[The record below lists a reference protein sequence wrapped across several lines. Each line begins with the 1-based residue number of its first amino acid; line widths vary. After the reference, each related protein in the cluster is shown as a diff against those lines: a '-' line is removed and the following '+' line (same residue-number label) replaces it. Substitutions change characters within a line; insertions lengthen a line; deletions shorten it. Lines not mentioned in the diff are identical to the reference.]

1 MTTYI
6 FKIITLLGGLA
17 LFLFGMDVMGK
28 ALERQ
33 AGGKLQT
40 ILAKMS
46 SNVFKGFL
54 LGLGVTAVIQSSS
67 ATTVMVVGFVNS
79 GIMTLKQ
86 AVGVI
91 MGSNIG
97 TTVTAWILSLSGLE
111 GDSFLIKL
119 FKPSTLAPLI
129 GVIGVVMYMGKN
141 EKRKGI
147 GTICLGFMALMTGM
161 DIMGDSMEFLE
172 SEPWFAQLM
181 ISFSNPIIGIIGIVM
196 YMGKNEKRR
205 GIGTICLGFMAL
217 MTGMDLMSSSMSFL
231 KSEAWFAD
239 LMISFTN
246 PVLGILFGAVL
257 TAVIQSSSASVGI
270 LQGLCVTGAVT
281 YGAAIPIILGQNIGT
296 CITAIMG
303 AIGANRNAR
312 RTAMVHLLFNVVGAV
327 MFAVVFYGLG
337 MVIEWSF
344 LEESVQAWDISLIH
358 TAFNIVATAVLM
370 PMNGLLVKLAYL
382 IIPHEYT
389 PQKEE
394 LLDERLLA
402 TPAVAVQ
409 RAHEIAGEMA
419 SDAAKA
425 MEKAMGL
432 TKVFDAAIL
441 EEVTAL
447 EDKTDRY
454 EDALNTYLV
463 KLSAMNL
470 SVHDN
475 RILNTLLYT
484 VSDIERMA
492 DHAMA
497 IAKAAQEMAE
507 KKIEFSSQARGELA
521 VLEQAVLD
529 IVNRTVAAYGSFD
542 LGSAVKIEPQEQV
555 VDALVREVKS
565 RHVRRLRDGKCTVEY
580 GFVLED
586 LLTACERTADHC
598 SNIAVEM
605 LQVSEGKLEA
615 HEYLNA
621 LKAGELHESAAFSE
635 RFARYKAQYAF
646 PEE

>member
-1 MTTYI
+1 MTAYI
-6 FKIITLLGGLA
+6 FKIITLLGGLS

-28 ALERQ
+28 SLERQ

-46 SNVFKGFL
+46 GTVWKGFL
-54 LGLGVTAVIQSSS
+54 LGMGVTAVIQSSS

-79 GIMTLKQ
+79 GIMTLNQ

-129 GVIGVVMYMGKN
+129 GIFGILLYMGKS
-141 EKRKGI
+141 EKK
-147 GTICLGFMALMTGM
+147 
-161 DIMGDSMEFLE
+161 
-172 SEPWFAQLM
+172 
-181 ISFSNPIIGIIGIVM
+181 
-196 YMGKNEKRR
+196 R
-205 GIGTICLGFMAL
+205 GIGTIMLGFMAL

-231 KSEAWFAD
+231 KNEAWFAE

-246 PVLGILFGAVL
+246 PVIGIIFGAVL
-257 TAVIQSSSASVGI
+257 TAVIQSSSASIGI
-270 LQGLCVTGAVT
+270 LQGLCSTGVVT

-327 MFAVVFYGLG
+327 MFAVLFYGIG
-337 MVIEWSF
+337 MFIEWKF
-344 LEESVQAWDISLIH
+344 LGDSVQAWDISVIH
-358 TAFNIVATAVLM
+358 TGFNLVATAVLM
-370 PMNGLLVKLAYL
+370 PMNGLLVKLAYVL
-382 IIPHEYT
+382 VPHQYT

-419 SDAAKA
+419 SDASKA
-425 MEKAMGL
+425 MHLAMGL
-432 TKVFDAAIL
+432 TKKFESGIMEQVI
-441 EEVTAL
+441 EL

-454 EDALNTYLV
+454 QDALGTYLV
-463 KLSAMNL
+463 KLSGMNL

-497 IAKAAQEMAE
+497 IAKAALEMEE
-507 KKIEFSSQARGELA
+507 KKIEFSKQAKGELA

-529 IVNRTVAAYGSFD
+529 IVDRTVSAYGDFD
-542 LGSAVKIEPQEQV
+542 REQALKIEPQEQV
-555 VDALVREVKS
+555 VDTLVKEVKS
-565 RHVRRLRDGKCTVEY
+565 RHVRRLRDGLCTVEY

-598 SNIAVEM
+598 SNVAVEM
-605 LQVSEGKLEA
+605 LQVAEGKLEA

-621 LKAGELHESAAFSE
+621 LKAGELHESVAFAE
-635 RFARYKAQYAF
+635 QFAQYKAQYAF
-646 PEE
+646 PEEN

>member
-1 MTTYI
+1 MTDYI
-6 FKIITLLGGLA
+6 FKIVTLLGGLA

-129 GVIGVVMYMGKN
+129 AIVGIVLYMFTKS
-141 EKRKGI
+141 EKKKGI
-147 GTICLGFMALMTGM
+147 GTIM
-161 DIMGDSMEFLE
+161 
-172 SEPWFAQLM
+172 
-181 ISFSNPIIGIIGIVM
+181 
-196 YMGKNEKRR
+196 
-205 GIGTICLGFMAL
+205 LGFMAL
-217 MTGMDLMSSSMSFL
+217 MTGMDLMSGSMSFL

-246 PVLGILFGAVL
+246 PILGILFGAVL
-257 TAVIQSSSASVGI
+257 TAIIQSSSASVGI

-312 RTAMVHLLFNVVGAV
+312 RTAMVHLLFNVVGAT
-327 MFAVVFYGLG
+327 MFAAIFYGIHLF
-337 MVIEWSF
+337 VPWSF
-344 LEESVQAWDISLIH
+344 LGDSVRAWDISLIH
-358 TAFNIVATAVLM
+358 TAFNLVATAVLM

-382 IIPHEYT
+382 FIPAEHT

-425 MEKAMGL
+425 MHLAMGL
-432 TKVFDAAIL
+432 TKKFEDGVM
-441 EEVTAL
+441 EQVTEL

-454 EDALNTYLV
+454 QDALSTYLV
-463 KLSAMNL
+463 KLSGMNL
-470 SVHDN
+470 SVQDN
-475 RILNTLLYT
+475 RILNTLLYSI
-484 VSDIERMA
+484 SDIERMA

-497 IAKAAQEMAE
+497 VAKAAREMEE
-507 KKIEFSSQARGELA
+507 KKIEFSNQAKGELA

-529 IVNRTVAAYGSFD
+529 IVDRTVSAYGSFD
-542 LGSAVKIEPQEQV
+542 REQATRIEPQEQV

-565 RHVRRLRDGKCTVEY
+565 RHVRRLRDGLCTVEY

-598 SNIAVEM
+598 SNVAIEM
-605 LQVSEGKLEA
+605 LQVTEGKLEA

-621 LKAGELHESAAFSE
+621 LKAGELHESAAFAE
-635 RFARYKAQYAF
+635 QFAQYKARYAF
-646 PEE
+646 PEEQ

>member
-1 MTTYI
+1 MTAYI

-17 LFLFGMDVMGK
+17 LFLFGMDIMGK

-111 GDSFLIKL
+111 GDSFLIKF

-129 GVIGVVMYMGKN
+129 GIFGILLYMGKS
-141 EKRKGI
+141 EKKKGI
-147 GTICLGFMALMTGM
+147 GTIM
-161 DIMGDSMEFLE
+161 
-172 SEPWFAQLM
+172 
-181 ISFSNPIIGIIGIVM
+181 
-196 YMGKNEKRR
+196 
-205 GIGTICLGFMAL
+205 LGFMAL

-246 PVLGILFGAVL
+246 PIVGILFGAIL

-270 LQGLCVTGAVT
+270 LQGLCSTGVVT
-281 YGAAIPIILGQNIGT
+281 YGAALPIILGQNIGT

-327 MFAVVFYGLG
+327 MFAVIFYGLG
-337 MVIEWSF
+337 MFIEWKF
-344 LEESVQAWDISLIH
+344 LGDSVQAWDISVIH
-358 TAFNIVATAVLM
+358 TGFNLIATAVLM

-382 IIPHEYT
+382 LVPEV
-389 PQKEE
+389 KEPEKTE
-394 LLDERLLA
+394 LLDARLLA

-419 SDAAKA
+419 ADAAKA
-425 MEKAMGL
+425 MHLAMGL
-432 TKVFDAAIL
+432 TKKFESGIMEQVI
-441 EEVTAL
+441 EL

-463 KLSAMNL
+463 QLSTMNL

-497 IAKAAQEMAE
+497 VAKAAQEINQ
-507 KKIEFSSQARGELA
+507 KNIEFSKQAKGELA

-529 IVNRTVAAYGSFD
+529 IMDRTVAAYGSFD
-542 LGSAVKIEPQEQV
+542 RELAVRIEPQEQV
-555 VDALVREVKS
+555 VDSLVREIKS
-565 RHVRRLRDGKCTVEY
+565 RHVRRLRDGLCTVEY

-598 SNIAVEM
+598 SNVAIEM
-605 LQVSEGKLEA
+605 LQVTEGKLEA

-621 LKAGELHESAAFSE
+621 LKAGELHESAAFAE
-635 RFARYKAQYAF
+635 QFAQYKAQYAF
-646 PEE
+646 PEDN

>member
-6 FKIITLLGGLA
+6 FKIISLLGGLA

-46 SNVFKGFL
+46 SNVFKGLL

-111 GDSFLIKL
+111 GDSFLIKF

-129 GVIGVVMYMGKN
+129 GIIGIILYMGKS
-141 EKRKGI
+141 EKRKGV
-147 GTICLGFMALMTGM
+147 GTIM
-161 DIMGDSMEFLE
+161 
-172 SEPWFAQLM
+172 
-181 ISFSNPIIGIIGIVM
+181 
-196 YMGKNEKRR
+196 
-205 GIGTICLGFMAL
+205 LGFMAL

-231 KSEAWFAD
+231 KTESWFAD
-239 LMISFTN
+239 LMVSFTN
-246 PVLGILFGAVL
+246 PIVGILFGAVL
-257 TAVIQSSSASVGI
+257 TAIIQSSSASVGI

-296 CITAIMG
+296 CVTAMMG

-312 RTAMVHLLFNVVGAV
+312 RTAMVHLLFNVVGV
-327 MFAVVFYGLG
+327 LMFVVIFYGLG
-337 MVIEWSF
+337 LFIDWTF
-344 LEESVQAWDISLIH
+344 LRDPVYAWNISVIH
-358 TAFNIVATAVLM
+358 TGFNLAATCVLL
-370 PMNGLLVKLAYL
+370 PMNGLLVKLAYA
-382 IIPHEYT
+382 IVPEV
-389 PQKEE
+389 KEPEKTE

-409 RAHEIAGEMA
+409 RAQTIAGQMA
-419 SDAAKA
+419 ADAAQA
-425 MEKAMGL
+425 MRLAIGL
-432 TKVFDAAIL
+432 TKKFDPSAM
-441 EEVTAL
+441 EQVTAL
-447 EDKTDRY
+447 EDRTDRY
-454 EDALNTYLV
+454 EDALGTYLV
-463 KLSAMNL
+463 KLSGMNL

-484 VSDIERMA
+484 TSDIERMG
-492 DHAMA
+492 DHALA
-497 IAKAAQEMAE
+497 VAKAALEIEE
-507 KKIEFSSQARGELA
+507 KKIEFSAQAKGELA
-521 VLEQAVLD
+521 VLYQAVLD
-529 IVNRTVAAYGSFD
+529 IVDRTVAAYGSFD
-542 LGSAVKIEPQEQV
+542 LEQAIKIEPQEQV

-565 RHVRRLRDGKCTVEY
+565 RHVRRLRDGLCTVEY

-598 SNIAVEM
+598 SNVAVEM

-621 LKAGELHESAAFSE
+621 LKAGELYESAAFSE

-646 PEE
+646 PEDL

>member
-1 MTTYI
+1 MTSYI
-6 FKIITLLGGLA
+6 FNLISLFGGLA
-17 LFLFGMDVMGK
+17 LFLFGMDTMGK

-46 SNVFKGFL
+46 GKVWKGFL
-54 LGLGVTAVIQSSS
+54 LGAAATAVIQSSS

-79 GIMTLKQ
+79 GIMTLNQ

-91 MGSNIG
+91 MGSNVG

-111 GDSFLIKL
+111 GDSFLIKF

-129 GVIGVVMYMGKN
+129 GLIGIVLYMGKN
-141 EKRKGI
+141 EKKKGI
-147 GTICLGFMALMTGM
+147 GTIM
-161 DIMGDSMEFLE
+161 
-172 SEPWFAQLM
+172 
-181 ISFSNPIIGIIGIVM
+181 
-196 YMGKNEKRR
+196 
-205 GIGTICLGFMAL
+205 LGFMAL
-217 MTGMDLMSSSMSFL
+217 MTGMDLMSGSMAFL

-246 PVLGILFGAVL
+246 PIVGILFGAVL
-257 TAVIQSSSASVGI
+257 TAIIQSSSASVGI
-270 LQGLCVTGAVT
+270 LQGLCSTGVVT

-312 RTAMVHLLFNVVGAV
+312 RTAMVHLLFNVVGAT
-327 MFAVVFYGLG
+327 MFALVFYGLG
-337 MVIEWSF
+337 TVIEWNF
-344 LEESVQAWDISLIH
+344 LNDSVQAWDISVIH
-358 TAFNIVATAVLM
+358 TGFNLIATAVLM
-370 PMNGLLVKLAYL
+370 PLNGLLVKLAYL
-382 IIPHEYT
+382 IIPHEQT

-409 RAHEIAGEMA
+409 RAHEIAAQMA
-419 SDAAKA
+419 EDAAYA
-425 MEKAMGL
+425 MHLAMGL
-432 TKVFDAAIL
+432 TKKFETGIMEQVV
-441 EEVTAL
+441 EL

-463 KLSAMNL
+463 KLSGMNL
-470 SVHDN
+470 SVSDN
-475 RILNTLLYT
+475 RILNTLLYSI
-484 VSDIERMA
+484 SDIERMA

-497 IAKAAQEMAE
+497 VAKAALEMEE
-507 KKIEFSSQARGELA
+507 KKIEFSKQAKSELA

-529 IVNRTVAAYGSFD
+529 IVDRTVAAYGNFD
-542 LGSAVKIEPQEQV
+542 REQAIKIEPQEQV

-565 RHVRRLRDGKCTVEY
+565 RHVRRLRDGLCTVEY

-598 SNIAVEM
+598 SNVAVEM
-605 LQVSEGKLEA
+605 LQVAEGKLEA

-646 PEE
+646 PED

>member
-1 MTTYI
+1 MTAYI

-111 GDSFLIKL
+111 GDSFIIKL

-129 GVIGVVMYMGKN
+129 GIIGVILYMGKN

-147 GTICLGFMALMTGM
+147 GTIMLGFMALMTGM

-181 ISFSNPIIGIIGIVM
+181 ISFSNPIV
-196 YMGKNEKRR
+196 
-205 GIGTICLGFMAL
+205 
-217 MTGMDLMSSSMSFL
+217 
-231 KSEAWFAD
+231 
-239 LMISFTN
+239 
-246 PVLGILFGAVL
+246 GILFGAGL
-257 TAVIQSSSASVGI
+257 TAIIQSSSASVGI
-270 LQGLCVTGAVT
+270 LQGLCGTGVVT
-281 YGAAIPIILGQNIGT
+281 YGSAIPIILGQNIGT

-312 RTAMVHLLFNVVGAV
+312 RTAMVHLLFNVVGV
-327 MFAVVFYGLG
+327 LIFVVAFYGMG
-337 MVIEWSF
+337 MFIDWKF
-344 LEESVQAWDISLIH
+344 LSETAAAWDIAVIH
-358 TAFNIVATAVLM
+358 TCFNVAATIVLM
-370 PMNGLLVKLAYL
+370 PLNGMLVKLAYL
-382 IIPHEYT
+382 FIPKEQT
-389 PQKEE
+389 PQKVE

-409 RAHEIAGEMA
+409 RAQKIAGEMA
-419 SDAAKA
+419 ADAAKA
-425 MEKAMGL
+425 MHLAMGL
-432 TKVFDAAIL
+432 TKKFDAAVM
-441 EEVTAL
+441 EQVMEL

-454 EDALNTYLV
+454 EDALGTYLV
-463 KLSAMNL
+463 KLSGMNL
-470 SVHDN
+470 SVSDN

-497 IAKAAQEMAE
+497 IAKAALEMEE
-507 KKIEFSSQARGELA
+507 KKIEFSNQAKGELA

-529 IVNRTVAAYGSFD
+529 IVDHTVAAYGTFNLD
-542 LGSAVKIEPQEQV
+542 KAIKIEPQEQV

-565 RHVRRLRDGKCTVEY
+565 RHVRRLRDGLCTVEY

-598 SNIAVEM
+598 SNVAVEM
-605 LQVSEGKLEA
+605 LQVAEGKLEA

-621 LKAGELHESAAFSE
+621 LKAGELYESAAFAE
-635 RFARYKAQYAF
+635 HFARYKAKYAF
-646 PEE
+646 PEEV

>member
-33 AGGKLQT
+33 AGGRLQT

-79 GIMTLKQ
+79 CIMTLKQ

-97 TTVTAWILSLSGLE
+97 TPVTAWILSLSGLE

-129 GVIGVVMYMGKN
+129 G
-141 EKRKGI
+141 
-147 GTICLGFMALMTGM
+147 
-161 DIMGDSMEFLE
+161 
-172 SEPWFAQLM
+172 
-181 ISFSNPIIGIIGIVM
+181 IIGIVM
-196 YMGKNEKRR
+196 YMGSNEKRK
-205 GIGTICLGFMAL
+205 GVGTICLGFMAL

-246 PVLGILFGAVL
+246 PILGILFGAVL

-327 MFAVVFYGLG
+327 MFAVVFYGVG
-337 MVIEWSF
+337 MFVQWQF
-344 LEESVQAWDISLIH
+344 LNDSVQAWDISLIH
-358 TAFNIVATAVLM
+358 TAFNVVATAVLM

-389 PQKEE
+389 PQEE
-394 LLDERLLA
+394 ALLDERLLA

-432 TKVFDAAIL
+432 TKHFDNAVL
-441 EEVTAL
+441 GEVAAL

-497 IAKAAQEMAE
+497 IAKAAREMDE
-507 KKIEFSSQARGELA
+507 KKIEFSQQARGELA

-555 VDALVREVKS
+555 VDALVRDVKS

>member
-1 MTTYI
+1 MTAYI

-111 GDSFLIKL
+111 GDSFIIKL

-129 GVIGVVMYMGKN
+129 GIIGVVMYMGKN

-181 ISFSNPIIGIIGIVM
+181 ISFSNPIIGI
-196 YMGKNEKRR
+196 
-205 GIGTICLGFMAL
+205 
-217 MTGMDLMSSSMSFL
+217 
-231 KSEAWFAD
+231 
-239 LMISFTN
+239 
-246 PVLGILFGAVL
+246 LFGAGL
-257 TAVIQSSSASVGI
+257 TAIIQSSSASVGI

-296 CITAIMG
+296 CVTAMMG

-337 MVIEWSF
+337 MFIEWQF
-344 LEESVQAWDISLIH
+344 LGDAVQAWDISLIH

-370 PMNGLLVKLAYL
+370 PLNGLLVKLAYL
-382 IIPHEYT
+382 FIPHEQT
-389 PQKEE
+389 PQQEE

-409 RAHEIAGEMA
+409 RAQEIAGEMA
-419 SDAAKA
+419 ADAAKA
-425 MEKAMGL
+425 MHLAMNL
-432 TKVFDAAIL
+432 TKKFDASVMEQIV
-441 EEVTAL
+441 EL

-497 IAKAAQEMAE
+497 IAKAALEMEE
-507 KKIEFSSQARGELA
+507 KKIGFSSQARGELA

-529 IVNRTVAAYGSFD
+529 IVDRTVAAYGSFD
-542 LGSAVKIEPQEQV
+542 LDNAVKIEPQEQV

-565 RHVRRLRDGKCTVEY
+565 RHVRRLRDGLCTVEY

-621 LKAGELHESAAFSE
+621 LKAGELHESAAFNK

-646 PEE
+646 PEEN

>member
-1 MTTYI
+1 MTAYI

-28 ALERQ
+28 SLERQ

-46 SNVFKGFL
+46 SNVFRGFL

-129 GVIGVVMYMGKN
+129 AIFGIVLYMGK
-141 EKRKGI
+141 
-147 GTICLGFMALMTGM
+147 
-161 DIMGDSMEFLE
+161 S
-172 SEPWFAQLM
+172 
-181 ISFSNPIIGIIGIVM
+181 
-196 YMGKNEKRR
+196 EKRR
-205 GIGTICLGFMAL
+205 GIGTIMLGFMAL

-231 KSEAWFAD
+231 KTEAWFAD
-239 LMISFTN
+239 LMISFSN

-270 LQGLCVTGAVT
+270 LQSLCVTGAVT

-296 CITAIMG
+296 CVTAILG
-303 AIGANRNAR
+303 SVGANRNAR
-312 RTAMVHLLFNVVGAV
+312 RTALVHLLFNVVGAA
-327 MFAVVFYGLG
+327 MFAAVFYGIGLFVEWQFLG
-337 MVIEWSF
+337 DAVEAWHI
-344 LEESVQAWDISLIH
+344 SVIH
-358 TAFNIVATAVLM
+358 TAFNVIATAVLM
-370 PMNGLLVKLAYL
+370 PMNGLLVKLAYVL
-382 IIPHEYT
+382 VPQVDA
-389 PQKEE
+389 PQKTE
-394 LLDERLLA
+394 LLDDRLLA

-409 RAHEIAGEMA
+409 RAQEIAGHMA
-419 SDAAKA
+419 ADAANA
-425 MEKAMGL
+425 MHLAIDL
-432 TKVFDAAIL
+432 TRKFDAAVL
-441 EEVTAL
+441 EQVVEL
-447 EDKTDRY
+447 ENKTDRY
-454 EDALNTYLV
+454 EDALGTYLV
-463 KLSAMNL
+463 KLSNMNL
-470 SVHDN
+470 SVSDN

-484 VSDIERMA
+484 ISDIERMA
-492 DHAMA
+492 DHALA
-497 IAKAAQEMAE
+497 VAKAALEIQE
-507 KKIEFSSQARGELA
+507 KKIEFSGQAKGELA

-529 IVNRTVAAYGSFD
+529 IVDRTVAAYGSFD
-542 LGSAVKIEPQEQV
+542 LAQAIKIEPQEQV

-565 RHVRRLRDGKCTVEY
+565 RHVRRLRNGLCTVEY

-598 SNIAVEM
+598 SNVAVEM
-605 LQVSEGKLEA
+605 LQVAEGKLEA

-621 LKAGELHESAAFSE
+621 LKAGELHESAAFAE
-635 RFARYKAQYAF
+635 QFARYRAQYAF
-646 PEE
+646 PEEGTQG

>member
-1 MTTYI
+1 MTAYI

-111 GDSFLIKL
+111 GDSFLIKF

-129 GVIGVVMYMGKN
+129 AIFGIALYMGKS
-141 EKRKGI
+141 EKK
-147 GTICLGFMALMTGM
+147 
-161 DIMGDSMEFLE
+161 
-172 SEPWFAQLM
+172 
-181 ISFSNPIIGIIGIVM
+181 
-196 YMGKNEKRR
+196 R
-205 GIGTICLGFMAL
+205 GIGTIMLGFMAL

-231 KSEAWFAD
+231 KNEAWFAD
-239 LMISFTN
+239 LMISFSN
-246 PVLGILFGAVL
+246 PILGIAFGAIL
-257 TAVIQSSSASVGI
+257 TAIIQSSSASVGI

-312 RTAMVHLLFNVVGAV
+312 RTAMVHLLFNVVGAT
-327 MFAVVFYGLG
+327 MFAAIFYGIGLFVEWEFLG
-337 MVIEWSF
+337 D
-344 LEESVQAWDISLIH
+344 SVQAWDISVIH
-358 TAFNIVATAVLM
+358 TCFNVVATAVLI
-370 PMNGLLVKLAYL
+370 PMNGLLVKLAYIL
-382 IIPHEYT
+382 VPHQEV

-394 LLDERLLA
+394 LLDVRLLA

-409 RAHEIAGEMA
+409 RAHEIATEMA
-419 SDAAKA
+419 ADAAEA
-425 MEKAMGL
+425 MRMAVGL
-432 TKVFDAAIL
+432 TMKFDEGIL
-441 EEVTAL
+441 EQVVEL
-447 EDKTDRY
+447 EDKTDHY
-454 EDALNTYLV
+454 EDALGTYLV
-463 KLSAMNL
+463 KLSNMNL
-470 SVHDN
+470 SVADN

-497 IAKAAQEMAE
+497 VAKAAEEMKE
-507 KKIEFSSQARGELA
+507 KEMNFSKQAMGELA
-521 VLEQAVLD
+521 VLGQAVVDLLD
-529 IVNRTVAAYGSFD
+529 RTVDAYKSFD
-542 LGSAVKIEPQEQV
+542 FAQAMKIEPQEEV
-555 VDALVREVKS
+555 VDDLVREIKS
-565 RHVRRLRDGKCTVEY
+565 RHVRRLRDGLGTVEY

-598 SNIAVEM
+598 SNVAVEM
-605 LQVSEGKLEA
+605 LQVAEGKLEA

-621 LKAGELHESAAFSE
+621 LKAGELRESAAFNK

-646 PEE
+646 PDEN

>member
-1 MTTYI
+1 MTAYI

-17 LFLFGMDVMGK
+17 LFLFGMDIMGK

-111 GDSFLIKL
+111 GDSFLIKF

-129 GVIGVVMYMGKN
+129 GIFGILLYMSKS
-141 EKRKGI
+141 EKK
-147 GTICLGFMALMTGM
+147 
-161 DIMGDSMEFLE
+161 
-172 SEPWFAQLM
+172 
-181 ISFSNPIIGIIGIVM
+181 
-196 YMGKNEKRR
+196 R
-205 GIGTICLGFMAL
+205 GIGTIMLGFMAL

-246 PVLGILFGAVL
+246 PIVGIIFGAVL
-257 TAVIQSSSASVGI
+257 TAIIQSSSASVGI
-270 LQGLCVTGAVT
+270 LQGLCSTGVVT

-312 RTAMVHLLFNVVGAV
+312 RTAMVHLLFNVVGAT
-327 MFAVVFYGLG
+327 MFAVIFYGLG
-337 MVIEWSF
+337 MVIEWKF
-344 LEESVQAWDISLIH
+344 LGDSVQAWDISVIH
-358 TAFNIVATAVLM
+358 TGFNLIATAVLM
-370 PMNGLLVKLAYL
+370 PLNGLLVKLAYL
-382 IIPHEYT
+382 LVPQVAE
-389 PQKEE
+389 PQKTE

-409 RAHEIAGEMA
+409 RAHEIAREMA
-419 SDAAKA
+419 ADAAKG
-425 MEKAMGL
+425 MHLAMGL
-432 TKVFDAAIL
+432 TKKFEAGIL
-441 EEVTAL
+441 EQVIEL

-463 KLSAMNL
+463 KLSGMNL

-497 IAKAAQEMAE
+497 VAKAALEIEE
-507 KKIEFSSQARGELA
+507 KKIEFSKQAKGELA

-529 IVNRTVAAYGSFD
+529 IVDRTVVAYGSFD
-542 LGSAVKIEPQEQV
+542 RSEAVKIEPQEQV

-565 RHVRRLRDGKCTVEY
+565 RHVRRLRDGLCTVEY

-598 SNIAVEM
+598 SNVAVEM
-605 LQVSEGKLEA
+605 LQVAEGKLEA

-621 LKAGELHESAAFSE
+621 LKAGELHESAAFAE

-646 PEE
+646 PEEN

>member
-1 MTTYI
+1 MTAYI
-6 FKIITLLGGLA
+6 FNIITLLGGLA

-40 ILAKMS
+40 VLAKMS

-111 GDSFLIKL
+111 GDSFFIKL

-129 GVIGVVMYMGKN
+129 GIIGVVMYMGKN

-147 GTICLGFMALMTGM
+147 GTICLGFLALMTGM

-181 ISFSNPIIGIIGIVM
+181 ISFTNPIIGI
-196 YMGKNEKRR
+196 
-205 GIGTICLGFMAL
+205 
-217 MTGMDLMSSSMSFL
+217 
-231 KSEAWFAD
+231 
-239 LMISFTN
+239 
-246 PVLGILFGAVL
+246 LFGAGL
-257 TAVIQSSSASVGI
+257 TAIIQSSSASIGI
-270 LQGLCVTGAVT
+270 LQGLCGTGVVT

-337 MVIEWSF
+337 MFIEWQF
-344 LEESVQAWDISLIH
+344 LGDTVQAWDISLIH
-358 TAFNIVATAVLM
+358 TAFNVVATAVLM

-382 IIPHEYT
+382 FIPAEHT

-419 SDAAKA
+419 ADASKA
-425 MEKAMGL
+425 MHLAMGL
-432 TKVFDAAIL
+432 TKKFDASVMEQVA
-441 EEVTAL
+441 AL

-463 KLSAMNL
+463 KLSGMNL

-497 IAKAAQEMAE
+497 VAKAALEMEE
-507 KKIEFSSQARGELA
+507 KKIEFSSQAKGELA

-529 IVNRTVAAYGSFD
+529 VVERTVAAYGSFD
-542 LGSAVKIEPQEQV
+542 LGNAVKIEPQEQV

-565 RHVRRLRDGKCTVEY
+565 RHVRRLRDGLCTVEY
-580 GFVLED
+580 GFVLDD

-615 HEYLNA
+615 HEYLGA

-646 PEE
+646 PEEH

>member
-1 MTTYI
+1 MTAYI
-6 FKIITLLGGLA
+6 FNIITLLGGLA

-129 GVIGVVMYMGKN
+129 GIIGIVMYMGKN

-181 ISFSNPIIGIIGIVM
+181 ISFSNPVI
-196 YMGKNEKRR
+196 
-205 GIGTICLGFMAL
+205 
-217 MTGMDLMSSSMSFL
+217 
-231 KSEAWFAD
+231 
-239 LMISFTN
+239 
-246 PVLGILFGAVL
+246 GILFGAGL
-257 TAVIQSSSASVGI
+257 TAIIQSSSASVGI

-296 CITAIMG
+296 CVTAMMG

-337 MVIEWSF
+337 MFIDWQF
-344 LEESVQAWDISLIH
+344 LGDTVQAWDISLIH
-358 TAFNIVATAVLM
+358 TAFNVVATAVLM

-382 IIPHEYT
+382 IVPHEPT

-394 LLDERLLA
+394 LLDSRLLA

-419 SDAAKA
+419 ADASEA
-425 MEKAMGL
+425 MHLAMGL
-432 TKVFDAAIL
+432 TKKFDASVMEQIV
-441 EEVTAL
+441 EL

-497 IAKAAQEMAE
+497 IAKAALEMEE
-507 KKIEFSSQARGELA
+507 KKIGFSSQAKGELA

-529 IVNRTVAAYGSFD
+529 IVDRTVAAYGSFD
-542 LGSAVKIEPQEQV
+542 LDSAVKIEPQEQV

-565 RHVRRLRDGKCTVEY
+565 RHVRRLRDGLCTVEY
-580 GFVLED
+580 GFVLDD

>member
-1 MTTYI
+1 MTAYI
-6 FKIITLLGGLA
+6 LKIITLLGGLA
-17 LFLFGMDVMGK
+17 LFLFGMDIMGK

-111 GDSFLIKL
+111 GDSFLIQI

-129 GVIGVVMYMGKN
+129 AIIGIVLFMFTKSEKN
-141 EKRKGI
+141 KGI

-161 DIMGDSMEFLE
+161 DIMSDSMSFLKTE
-172 SEPWFAQLM
+172 GWFADLM
-181 ISFSNPIIGIIGIVM
+181 ISFSNPIV
-196 YMGKNEKRR
+196 
-205 GIGTICLGFMAL
+205 
-217 MTGMDLMSSSMSFL
+217 
-231 KSEAWFAD
+231 
-239 LMISFTN
+239 
-246 PVLGILFGAVL
+246 GILFGALL
-257 TAVIQSSSASVGI
+257 TAIIQSSSASIGI
-270 LQGLCVTGAVT
+270 LQGLCGTGIVTFGS
-281 YGAAIPIILGQNIGT
+281 AIPIILGQNIGT
-296 CITAIMG
+296 CVTAIMG

-312 RTAMVHLLFNVVGAV
+312 RTATVHLLFNVVGV
-327 MFAVVFYGLG
+327 TIFVIVFYGLG
-337 MVIEWSF
+337 LFIDWRF
-344 LEESVQAWDISLIH
+344 LNSPAAAWDIAVIH
-358 TAFNIVATAVLM
+358 TCFNVAATAVLM
-370 PMNGLLVKLAYL
+370 PLNGLLVKLAYL
-382 IIPHEYT
+382 FIPKEQD
-389 PQKEE
+389 PQKTE

-419 SDAAKA
+419 ADAAKA
-425 MEKAMGL
+425 MHLAMGL
-432 TKVFDAAIL
+432 TKKFESGVMEQVI
-441 EEVTAL
+441 EL

-463 KLSAMNL
+463 KLSGMNL

-497 IAKAAQEMAE
+497 VAKAALEMEE
-507 KKIEFSSQARGELA
+507 KKIEFSKQAKGELA

-529 IVNRTVAAYGSFD
+529 IVDRTVAAYGNFD
-542 LGSAVKIEPQEQV
+542 LDGAIKIEPQEQV

-565 RHVRRLRDGKCTVEY
+565 RHVRRLRDGLCTVEY

-598 SNIAVEM
+598 SNVAVEM
-605 LQVSEGKLEA
+605 LQVAEGKLEA

-621 LKAGELHESAAFSE
+621 LKAGELRESAAFAE
-635 RFARYKAQYAF
+635 RFARYRAQYPF
-646 PEE
+646 PEEQ

>member
-1 MTTYI
+1 MTAYF
-6 FKIITLLGGLA
+6 FKIITLLGGLS

-28 ALERQ
+28 SLERQ

-97 TTVTAWILSLSGLE
+97 TTVTAWILSLSGLQ
-111 GDSFLIKL
+111 GDSFLIKF

-129 GVIGVVMYMGKN
+129 GIIGILLYMGKN
-141 EKRKGI
+141 EKKKGI
-147 GTICLGFMALMTGM
+147 GTIM
-161 DIMGDSMEFLE
+161 
-172 SEPWFAQLM
+172 
-181 ISFSNPIIGIIGIVM
+181 
-196 YMGKNEKRR
+196 
-205 GIGTICLGFMAL
+205 LGFMAL

-239 LMISFTN
+239 LMISFSN
-246 PVLGILFGAVL
+246 PIIGILFGAVL
-257 TAVIQSSSASVGI
+257 TAVIQSSSASIGI
-270 LQGLCVTGAVT
+270 LQGLCSTGVVTF
-281 YGAAIPIILGQNIGT
+281 GAAIPIILGQNIGT
-296 CITAIMG
+296 CVTAIMG

-327 MFAVVFYGLG
+327 MFAVIFYGINA
-337 MVIEWSF
+337 VIPWKF
-344 LEESVQAWDISLIH
+344 IGDSVQAWDISVIH
-358 TAFNIVATAVLM
+358 TGFNLIATAVLM

-382 IIPHEYT
+382 LVPHQHT

-394 LLDERLLA
+394 LLDERLLG

-419 SDAAKA
+419 ADAAKA
-425 MEKAMGL
+425 MHLAMGL
-432 TKVFDAAIL
+432 TKKFDEGIM
-441 EEVTAL
+441 EQVSEL

-463 KLSAMNL
+463 KLSTMNL

-484 VSDIERMA
+484 VSDIERMG
-492 DHAMA
+492 DHAKAVAMA
-497 IAKAAQEMAE
+497 AKEIHE
-507 KKIEFSSQARGELA
+507 KNIEFSTQAKGELA
-521 VLEQAVLD
+521 VLEQAVMD
-529 IVNRTVAAYGSFD
+529 IMDRTVAAYGSFD
-542 LGSAVKIEPQEQV
+542 RGLAVRIEPQEQV
-555 VDALVREVKS
+555 VDSLVREIKS
-565 RHVRRLRDGKCTVEY
+565 RHVRRLRDGLCTVEY

-598 SNIAVEM
+598 SNVAVEM
-605 LQVSEGKLEA
+605 LQVAEGKLEA
-615 HEYLNA
+615 HEYLHA
-621 LKAGELHESAAFSE
+621 LKAGELHESAAFAE
-635 RFARYKAQYAF
+635 QFAQYKAQYAF
-646 PEE
+646 PEEI